1 MMKTKRLPL
10 YLSLLFVVT
19 LVFSSCSN
27 WNRTATGAAVGTGA
41 GAAAGA
47 VIGKTLGNTAAGA
60 IAGAAVGGT
69 VGAII
74 GRNMDRKARELEEE
88 LEGVTVQRVEEGI
101 AVSFDSGILFT
112 FDSSELRPEARENLN
127 KLTEILNRDTNTNL
141 LIVGHTDWIG
151 SETYNQ
157 GLSMRRA
164 LSAANYIISQGISR
178 DRIDTEG
185 RGEYE
190 PIADNETE
198 EGRQLNRRVEVAIFA
213 SPEYVERL
221 KASE

>member
-1 MMKTKRLPL
+1 MPL
-10 YLSLLFVVT
+10 YFSLFLIVSLT
-19 LVFSSCSN
+19 ISSCSS
-27 WNRTATGAAVGTGA
+27 WSRTATGAAVGTGA

-60 IAGAAVGGT
+60 IAGAAVGGA

-88 LEGVTVQRVEEGI
+88 LDGVTIQRVEEGI
-101 AVSFDSGILFT
+101 AVSFDSGILFA
-112 FDSSELRPEARENLN
+112 FDSSDLRPQARENLN
-127 KLTEILNRDTNTNL
+127 KLAEILNRDTDTNL

-151 SETYNQ
+151 SETYNL

-164 LSAANYIISQGISR
+164 RSAANYLIAQGISGN
-178 DRIDTEG
+178 RIEVEG

-190 PIADNETE
+190 PIATNETE

-221 KASE
+221 KADN